1 MSKSSDNLLPLLVI
15 AGLGYWWFTQQEA
28 KAETP
33 PTPTPTTRDERRRI
47 LLAMVGVAS
56 LATLQAE
63 KLGTESAIATGSSLP
78 TEVME
83 DLRWGLD
90 QIKKR
95 ITELGG
101 RRKIAE
107 PPGFRGEPKAKQP
120 PSRPPPPLPP
130 KGTPPPLPPKGT
142 PPKKKKRPKTK
153 RNS

>member
-1 MSKSSDNLLPLLVI
+1 MSKKDNDLLPLAVI
-15 AGLGYWWFTQQEA
+15 AGFALWYFANQREA
-28 KAETP
+28 KGATP
-33 PTPTPTTRDERRRI
+33 VAPPPGLPSTRDERRRI

-63 KLGTESAIATGSSLP
+63 KIATESAIATGSALP
-78 TEVME
+78 KEVME

-90 QIKKR
+90 QINKR

-107 PPGFRGEPKAKQP
+107 PPGFR
-120 PSRPPPPLPP
+120 PPPPR
-130 KGTPPPLPPKGT
+130 TPPPLPPRGT